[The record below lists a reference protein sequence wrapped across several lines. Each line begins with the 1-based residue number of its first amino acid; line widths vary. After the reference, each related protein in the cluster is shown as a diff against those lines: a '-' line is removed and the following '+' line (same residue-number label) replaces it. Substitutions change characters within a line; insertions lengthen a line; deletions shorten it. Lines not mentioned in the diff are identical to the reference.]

1 MAGTTKVQNRIR
13 WPAKMQQMLGANG
26 PGHAQ
31 VLAGCASTRAETEVN
46 VDATLQRL
54 GGGHVLIPC
63 GIDLLIFLT

>member
-1 MAGTTKVQNRIR
+1 
-13 WPAKMQQMLGANG
+13 MQQMLGANG

-54 GGGHVLIPC
+54 GGGHVLIQFYSTQRAS
-63 GIDLLIFLT
+63 DLEH